1 MRTLKAV
8 ILDVDGTLVDSNGAH
23 AESWADVFRAYG
35 YAVTA
40 DQIRPLIGMGG
51 DKLIPKAIGVD
62 KESLLGKAINAR
74 RKQIFLEQYLPRL
87 RPLPGVRQLLERM
100 RERGL
105 RLVVATSAEA
115 EELDRLLRVAEVDD
129 LIEARTDAK
138 GVPHSKPEP
147 DVVEAALERVGVRPG
162 EAVMLGDTPYD
173 LASAARAGVPMIGV
187 KTGGYDEAGLRGAI
201 AVYSTPLDL
210 WEHYDASPLGSSS

>member
-1 MRTLKAV
+1 MGMLKAV

-51 DKLIPKAIGVD
+51 DQLIPKAIGVE
-62 KESLLGKAINAR
+62 KESPLGKAINAR
-74 RKQIFLEQYLPRL
+74 RKQIFLEQYLPNL
-87 RPLPGVRQLLERM
+87 KPLPGARQLLERM

-115 EELDRLLRVAEVDD
+115 EELDRLLRVAGLED
-129 LIEARTDAK
+129 LVEARTDAK
-138 GVPHSKPEP
+138 GVPHSKPAP
-147 DVVEAALERVGVRPG
+147 DVVEAALDRVGVKPD

-173 LASAARAGVPMIGV
+173 LASATRAGVPMIGV
-187 KTGGYDEAGLRGAI
+187 KTGGYDEAGLPGAI
-201 AVYSTPLDL
+201 AVYATPLDL
-210 WEHYDASPLGSSS
+210 WEHYDASPLASST